1 MARNKRKNIKDKNK
15 FKGLR
20 SAAKKR
26 WRNKRAETKRLKRAV
41 ERAVEQ
47 TVKQAVEQAVEHAAV
62 SPESE
67 KSFIT
72 VSENKEPNP
81 APALIQPVE
90 PLVTHP
96 LGQPEQV
103 QVQMDGVAVRE
114 KFANMKADSGSNKLI
129 PPR

>member
-41 ERAVEQ
+41 EQA
-47 TVKQAVEQAVEHAAV
+47 VKQAVEQAVEHAAV
-62 SPESE
+62 SPELE